1 MSHNLKPRSRFSLL
15 IRVFAAACALVL
27 IVIVATSSACN
38 SAAPPRSIEDS
49 TISASAQRTRAP
61 IPERDPK
68 AIESASSVEVTKLDG
83 ETFRLSDFRG
93 KVLVVDFWATY
104 CPPCVRQ
111 VPQLAELSKKY
122 RDKGLE
128 VVGLTSD
135 DKADQEKV
143 LEFLKKAGA
152 DYTIGYDNQW
162 ISSAFL
168 KGTEDE
174 TGAPPI
180 PQLFVI
186 SRDGRVVEHMI
197 GDSPQRGIKYLEQ
210 VVNQQLSSR

>member
-1 MSHNLKPRSRFSLL
+1 MNNLRFKGSAALYLSAILL
-15 IRVFAAACALVL
+15 IG
-27 IVIVATSSACN
+27 ATGAACN
-38 SAAPPRSIEDS
+38 SAAPPRAIDDPANS
-49 TISASAQRTRAP
+49 TSAQRAQKP
-61 IPERDPK
+61 IAARDQQ
-68 AIESASSVEVTKLDG
+68 AIESASNVQIMRLDG
-83 ETFRLSDFRG
+83 QTFKLSDFRG
-93 KVLVVDFWATY
+93 KVVVVDFWATY

-111 VPQLAELSKKY
+111 VKGLAELSRKY

-135 DKADQEKV
+135 DIADQENVVK
-143 LEFLKKAGA
+143 FLKKRGA

-162 ISSAFL
+162 LSSVFL

-186 SRDGRVVEHMI
+186 SRDGRVVDHFI
-197 GDSPQRGIKYLEQ
+197 GEDQQRGIRDVEQ
-210 VVNQQLSSR
+210 SVIQQLSLR